1 MGPWRHSCG
10 NELLVSEEDEPYSR
24 NTELLF

>member
-10 NELLVSEEDEPYSR
+10 NELLVSEEDELYSR